1 MGAGDSVRTTQTR
14 TRAGGVRQPTMPQG
28 LVSESLA
35 WRRVAGPSLTPAGP
49 TASPSSYPPA
59 EPHYSSQQALVASP
73 FDVWSCWAPG
83 G

>member
-1 MGAGDSVRTTQTR
+1 MGVGDSVRTTQIH

-35 WRRVAGPSLTPAGP
+35 WRRVACPSLTPAGP

-59 EPHYSSQQALVASP
+59 EPRHSSQQALVASP
-73 FDVWSCWAPG
+73 FYVWSCWAPG